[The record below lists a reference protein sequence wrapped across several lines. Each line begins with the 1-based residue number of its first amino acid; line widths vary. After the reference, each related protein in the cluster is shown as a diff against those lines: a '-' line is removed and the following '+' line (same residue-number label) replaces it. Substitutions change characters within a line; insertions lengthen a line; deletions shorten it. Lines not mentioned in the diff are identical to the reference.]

1 MQTQCSRS
9 NIGGPHIDKLLFKFL
24 LLPICPKMS
33 YSHASVCI
41 CAHVLHDR
49 INLHEIQIPSYSE
62 NCMHKKICVIQYRL
76 NFFSI
81 NKNCEC

>member
-62 NCMHKKICVIQYRL
+62 NCMHKKNLCHTISAL
-76 NFFSI
+76 FFF
-81 NKNCEC
+81 NKQKL